1 MIITM
6 DNYFEELRML
16 HELVVKN
23 EVVVESCEYQVED
36 ISSDDEHNV

>member
-16 HELVVKN
+16 HELMVKN
-23 EVVVESCEYQVED
+23 EVVVESC
-36 ISSDDEHNV
+36 